1 MPSSDD
7 CENLNGFLQNKI
19 IEKSVWEKKISH
31 IIGDFNE
38 NYLKYHGNTKT
49 KHLYNNIFEK
59 SAILL

>member
-1 MPSSDD
+1 MPSNDD

-31 IIGDFNE
+31 IIGVFNK
-38 NYLKYHGNTKT
+38 NYLKYHGNAKT

-59 SAILL
+59 NAILL